1 MNKSHNPEKFVQG
14 LRPSEIV
21 FVAWKLNMID
31 ELHQDWSYL
40 FWWYY
45 RHEGHNCEKSVL
57 GLSLDEDGFFSCN
70 C

>member
-1 MNKSHNPEKFVQG
+1 MVPRPKLLISKRKYMNKSHNPEKFVQG

-40 FWWYY
+40 F
-45 RHEGHNCEKSVL
+45 
-57 GLSLDEDGFFSCN
+57 
-70 C
+70 